1 MSHEE
6 AVKQKIRKE
15 QEHEAF
21 EVLEEM
27 QSQLQENHL
36 AEHPFTIEPQ
46 LSGSVNITIKTQ
58 IQTNRRTNIYL
69 DANWPEGL
77 VNKKMPVYYYPP
89 LDEAMHE
96 QLRSIDDPHQLW
108 LTEMLRYYYGSSTYL
123 EVQFWLKTPEGK
135 MQLILKCGQH
145 PSLIKMIG
153 QSYEEKAVSLEEVKW
168 AKNQMVFAVNFNCT
182 RTCFKSEL
190 YVFTRIRV
198 GNLYLESKLTEL
210 PFRRS
215 EKRKHEKNSG
225 IESPK
230 ITKKQNLKTK
240 SSKVP
245 TAAVSGS
252 VVEDLLSIPA
262 LSNVETEVTATPLT
276 SENMISAINFN
287 EILDLEFWDST
298 DPH

>member
-1 MSHEE
+1 L
-6 AVKQKIRKE
+6 I
-15 QEHEAF
+15 
-21 EVLEEM
+21 
-27 QSQLQENHL
+27 
-36 AEHPFTIEPQ
+36 
-46 LSGSVNITIKTQ
+46 GSVNITIKTQ
-58 IQTNRRTNIYL
+58 IQTNRRTNIYS

-89 LDEAMHE
+89 LDETMHE
-96 QLRSIDDPHQLW
+96 QLRSIDDPCQLW

-145 PSLIKMIG
+145 PSLIKMSG
-153 QSYEEKAVSLEEVKW
+153 QSYEEKSVSLEEVKW

-190 YVFTRIRV
+190 YVFVRVRV

-215 EKRKHEKNSG
+215 EKRKHEKNVSST
-225 IESPK
+225 ESPK
-230 ITKKQNLKTK
+230 VCKKQNMKSK
-240 SSKVP
+240 SSKV
-245 TAAVSGS
+245 TTTTSASASTGS
-252 VVEDLLSIPA
+252 VAEDLLSIPVSTA
-262 LSNVETEVTATPLT
+262 NVISEVPEKPEPIPLSSTNETML
-276 SENMISAINFN
+276 SAINFN
-287 EILDLEFWDST
+287 DLLDLEFWDST